1 MMMIAGNGRNKSQRG
16 IIGARIG
23 DHCWGEKEER
33 VGEKDPAASCLSR
46 APAVYLEEEWVGG
59 TMGSGQL
66 WGPIVTSVG
75 PNSATLNGEREY
87 SIEYTEYRI
96 QKMGSGQLWGPI
108 VTSVVPTAQ

>member
-1 MMMIAGNGRNKSQRG
+1 MIVIAGNGRNKSQRG

-23 DHCWGEKEER
+23 DHCGGEKEER

-46 APAVYLEEEWVGG
+46 APAVYVEEEWVGG

-75 PNSATLNGEREY
+75 PNSATASGETKY
-87 SIEYTEYRI
+87 SKI
-96 QKMGSGQLWGPI
+96 
-108 VTSVVPTAQ
+108 

>member
-1 MMMIAGNGRNKSQRG
+1 MMIGGNGRNKSE
-16 IIGARIG
+16 G
-23 DHCWGEKEER
+23 DHWGKKEER

-66 WGPIVTSVG
+66 WGPIVTSVR

-87 SIEYTEYRI
+87 NTEYI
-96 QKMGSGQLWGPI
+96 KQATALGLGQF
-108 VTSVVPTAQ
+108 

>member
-1 MMMIAGNGRNKSQRG
+1 MAGQKPER
-16 IIGARIG
+16 
-23 DHCWGEKEER
+23 DHWGKNWGSLWSKKEER

-66 WGPIVTSVG
+66 RGPIVTSVR
-75 PNSATLNGEREY
+75 PNSATLDGEREY
-87 SIEYTEYRI
+87 STEYTEYR
-96 QKMGSGQLWGPI
+96 KTSMDSGQLWGPI